1 MDFCGLTGALPDEF
15 ASIFDLRITGNDF
28 EGAIPQSILNST
40 GNQRLVLSNN
50 YFDFS
55 DLEPLV
61 ALENIQFLE
70 LSPQRTRDEEQD
82 INSAPGADITLDV
95 NDTDI
100 GRNNR
105 DTAMNNIY
113 QWYKDG
119 NPISGADQNTY
130 TIFNAQESDSG
141 TYYCEISN
149 SMAPD
154 LVIRRA
160 DINLNIDDTLTLQDN
175 DLETLKIYPN
185 PVTDW
190 LNITLDN
197 LNLDTDIAI
206 FDINGKKIYT
216 KKITTAI
223 NTINL
228 SDLNAGVYLIKIQN
242 SKKTITRRIIKQ

>member
-1 MDFCGLTGALPDEF
+1 
-15 ASIFDLRITGNDF
+15 
-28 EGAIPQSILNST
+28 
-40 GNQRLVLSNN
+40 
-50 YFDFS
+50 
-55 DLEPLV
+55 
-61 ALENIQFLE
+61 
-70 LSPQRTRDEEQD
+70 
-82 INSAPGADITLDV
+82 
-95 NDTDI
+95 
-100 GRNNR
+100 
-105 DTAMNNIY
+105 
-113 QWYKDG
+113 
-119 NPISGADQNTY
+119 
-130 TIFNAQESDSG
+130 
-141 TYYCEISN
+141 
-149 SMAPD
+149 MAPD